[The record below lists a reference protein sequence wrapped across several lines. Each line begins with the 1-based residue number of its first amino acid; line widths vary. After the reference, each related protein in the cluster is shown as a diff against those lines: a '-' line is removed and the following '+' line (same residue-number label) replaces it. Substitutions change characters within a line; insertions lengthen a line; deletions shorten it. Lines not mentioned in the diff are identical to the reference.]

1 MSPYWFVS
9 RRADGQIASAHEEP
23 EEDAAME
30 RLAADDPEIVA
41 FFAKAYP
48 PQAITVSRLRFKL
61 ELADRGLLTDVG
73 QAVQAAGAV
82 PQIYWE
88 EAIEFESDHPLV
100 LQIGAELGLSQA
112 DIRTMFNSAIARD
125 V

>member
-1 MSPYWFVS
+1 MIAYWFVS
-9 RRADGQIASAHEEP
+9 RRSDGAIASAHQEP

-30 RLAADDPEIVA
+30 RVAADDPEVVA

-48 PQAITVSRLRFKL
+48 PRPITVSRLRLKL

-73 QAVQAAGAV
+73 QAVHAAGAA
-82 PQIYWE
+82 PQIYWA
-88 EAIEFESDHPLV
+88 EASEFESDHPLM
-100 LQIGAELGLSQA
+100 LQIGMRLGLSSSY
-112 DIRTMFNSAIARD
+112 IREIFEAAGRRD